1 MCAAFLGKITLEEE
15 IHEIHLHGLI
25 LFPKTKEKKS
35 SLEFLTLFF
44 ILKEMHY
51 LLQHGINFVLFTV
64 QVSTLK

>member
-1 MCAAFLGKITLEEE
+1 MKFIYT
-15 IHEIHLHGLI
+15 GLV

-35 SLEFLTLFF
+35 SLEFLILFF